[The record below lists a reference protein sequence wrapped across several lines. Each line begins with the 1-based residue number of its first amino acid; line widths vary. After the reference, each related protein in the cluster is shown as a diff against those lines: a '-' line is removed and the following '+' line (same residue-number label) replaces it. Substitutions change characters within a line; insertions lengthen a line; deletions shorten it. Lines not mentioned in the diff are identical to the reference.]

1 MTLQTSSML
10 KTHGHTVL
18 LMANVVECSA
28 THSELILLTSI
39 CCTMTHQTSCLLNTY
54 QNKCMRSNI
63 LRAHRKVTWRISF
76 YGKTTTQTWHMS
88 NTHTGHVFFWH
99 QSFSAKLSS
108 DAWSHMPKTHYV
120 RNPLT
125 ACWTSILNRFSRHH
139 FWKHGVEWHAS
150 HDIPKIYS
158 KITPQTSHLLKT
170 LRQIAS
176 WPSHLSSTSC
186 ETTLQTSSASKSCRR
201 TALQTSGMQQ
211 EHCKMTV
218 QKSICWHRI

>member
-1 MTLQTSSML
+1 MWPSSTNEQIRACGKRVAGKRLTPDAGTPCEVALLKSHWYQNWDCKMTLQTSSML

-99 QSFSAKLSS
+99 QSFSAKCQV
-108 DAWSHMPKTHYV
+108 MPDIIC
-120 RNPLT
+120 R
-125 ACWTSILNRFSRHH
+125 
-139 FWKHGVEWHAS
+139 KH
-150 HDIPKIYS
+150 
-158 KITPQTSHLLKT
+158 IT
-170 LRQIAS
+170 
-176 WPSHLSSTSC
+176 
-186 ETTLQTSSASKSCRR
+186 
-201 TALQTSGMQQ
+201 
-211 EHCKMTV
+211 
-218 QKSICWHRI
+218 